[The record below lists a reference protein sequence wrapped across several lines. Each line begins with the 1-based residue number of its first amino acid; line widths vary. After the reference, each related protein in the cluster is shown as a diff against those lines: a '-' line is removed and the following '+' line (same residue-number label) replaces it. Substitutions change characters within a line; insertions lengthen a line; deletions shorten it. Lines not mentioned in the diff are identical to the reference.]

1 MSAAVYL
8 ICTVLFSL
16 SIAQILKVV
25 ELRKLRTLPVLVV
38 NYAAA
43 FLVASATSEWEG
55 VFAHSDLRYIAVL
68 SVIVGALFILNFLI
82 YSKSIDRNG
91 MGISIAGM
99 RMSLVIPIGV
109 SLFFY
114 REEINDLKMA
124 GVLISLLALFL
135 LIPSFKRKGTD
146 DWKVAIL
153 PVLLFLFT
161 GLGETGLKV
170 FEREFSGSFSQS
182 QFLSGIFLTAFLIGA
197 IVMFI
202 RSESSLTT
210 GELLAGTVLGVVNL
224 YSSHF
229 LILALKSYPGSIVFP
244 VVNLATIVGGTAI
257 GLYFWNDKVSQKQ
270 WFGLVLALIS
280 IYLLL

>member
-1 MSAAVYL
+1 MSGTIYL

-16 SIAQILKVV
+16 SIAQILKIV

-38 NYAAA
+38 NYAIA
-43 FLVASATSEWEG
+43 FLVASLSTEWEG
-55 VFAHSDLRYIAVL
+55 VFERPAITYLAVL
-68 SVIVGALFILNFLI
+68 SGIVGALFIVNFLV

-114 REEINDLKMA
+114 NEELNQLKMT
-124 GVLISLLALFL
+124 GILSSLVALFL
-135 LIPSFKRKGTD
+135 LIPTINRKGTS
-146 DWKVAIL
+146 DWKMAIL
-153 PVLLFLFT
+153 PILLFLFT

-170 FEREFSGSFSQS
+170 FERELSASFTQS
-182 QFLSGIFLTAFLIGA
+182 QFLSGIFLTAFLIGITA
-197 IVMFI
+197 LITRKG
-202 RSESSLTT
+202 RSITSK
-210 GELLAGTVLGVVNL
+210 ELMAGTVLGVVNL
-224 YSSHF
+224 YSAHF
-229 LILALKSYPGSIVFP
+229 LILSLKSYPGSIVFP
-244 VVNLATIVGGTAI
+244 VINLATIVGGTAI
-257 GLYFWNDKVSQKQ
+257 GLYFWNDQVTHKQ